1 MNTSP
6 DVLLFTGD
14 DSAFTQTSELSALG
28 FKVHRFT
35 GLTELYAHVAQH
47 QSPLI
52 ILACPLAIADMAAAQ
67 LRVMRPSIG
76 IVAVATFA
84 NSDVRVRTLL
94 SGADACLELNS
105 SGLEV
110 AAVCQTLLRR
120 AVDASQAT
128 IVSAP
133 LGTTTQIAEADTR
146 LNMAEISNTV
156 STSVPGAWQLTNKGW
171 SLMAPSGQALS
182 LTTAERSLVLKFAQ
196 APEKRLSRE
205 ALSLAMAP
213 QGDADD
219 SERRGRFVDVMI
231 SRMRRKATAQ
241 RLRLPI
247 KAVHGW
253 GYMFTADLI
262 VDPDTPEFDSTTVG
276 AAS

>member
-6 DVLLFTGD
+6 DVLFFTD
-14 DSAFTQTSELSALG
+14 DEAAFTQIAELSTLG
-28 FKVHRFT
+28 FQVRRVQS
-35 GLTELYAHVAQH
+35 LTELYSHVSKHSSQ
-47 QSPLI
+47 LV
-52 ILACPLAIADMAAAQ
+52 ILACPLSVGDIAAAQ
-67 LRVMRPSIG
+67 LRVMHPSIG
-76 IVAVATFA
+76 IVALAHFA
-84 NSDVRVRTLL
+84 SSDARIRTLL
-94 SGADACLELNS
+94 SGADACLATET
-105 SGLEV
+105 SGLEL

-120 AVDASQAT
+120 VVDSSP
-128 IVSAP
+128 VHAP
-133 LGTTTQIAEADTR
+133 LPA
-146 LNMAEISNTV
+146 
-156 STSVPGAWQLTNKGW
+156 SVPISAEESDARLRSSDTPNTTSGAWQLTSKGW
-171 SLMAPSGQALS
+171 ALTAPTGQTLS

-213 QGDADD
+213 SGDQDD

-253 GYMFTADLI
+253 GYMFTADLL
-262 VDPDTPEFDSTTVG
+262 VDPDTPELEDLTVS
-276 AAS
+276 ATA